1 MDELILTC
9 QLSSS
14 GKGSLDVPDAPKPHF
29 GSSPSILTHV
39 PETQMLSWD
48 RDTAR
53 ESRVRHELPA
63 EEPRDCH
70 ELRVEDSRDRHELSA
85 GRSRETKPEEEKSWD
100 LIFGEDDS
108 FLECAA
114 LEFELSQESFPK
126 ETTLT
131 KVKDA
136 DRFRSS
142 KADQIPVS
150 AVPTQ
155 SSRLT
160 SLKSG
165 SGRFPKDDE
174 KTPKISA
181 APSRVPSVPEGGV
194 QKKNVLRGFHG
205 NKTSAISNDDCKK
218 TINEN
223 HNLHSFTK
231 TSSNCPADPRVSV
244 TPLNDRPGNPMKKH
258 YVKSQQNHVGQAE
271 RQQNNIGTMHGLR
284 SGPSPNKPLA
294 GKHPT
299 ECGRN
304 DRMSVRNDRMSVSS
318 DEAKESQNVIECL
331 LSGDNFAALLEDFN
345 FEGKNMRLWD

>member
-39 PETQMLSWD
+39 PETPMLSWD

-53 ESRVRHELPA
+53 KSGDANRASA

-70 ELRVEDSRDRHELSA
+70 ELRAEESRDRHELSA
-85 GRSRETKPEEEKSWD
+85 GRSRETKHEEEKSWD

-126 ETTLT
+126 EKTLT

-136 DRFRSS
+136 GRFWSS
-142 KADQIPVS
+142 KACFAADQIPVS
-150 AVPTQ
+150 AASTRI
-155 SSRLT
+155 SM
-160 SLKSG
+160 KSGDWTG
-165 SGRFPKDDE
+165 SGRFPKKDE

-181 APSRVPSVPEGGV
+181 ALSRVPSVPEGGV

-205 NKTSAISNDDCKK
+205 NKTSAVSNDDCKK
-218 TINEN
+218 TINKN
-223 HNLHSFTK
+223 HNLRSFTK
-231 TSSNCPADPRVSV
+231 APSSNCPADPHVSV
-244 TPLNDRPGNPMKKH
+244 IPLNDRPGNPMKKNH
-258 YVKSQQNHVGQAE
+258 VKSQQNHVGQVE
-271 RQQNNIGTMHGLR
+271 RQQSNIGGMHGLR
-284 SGPSPNKPLA
+284 NGPSPPNKPLA
-294 GKHPT
+294 AKHPA
-299 ECGRN
+299 ECG
-304 DRMSVRNDRMSVSS
+304 RNDRMSVSS
-318 DEAKESQNVIECL
+318 DEAKESQNDIECL

-345 FEGKNMRLWD
+345 FEGKNMRLWV